1 MNLQTTE
8 EIQKVYGNVTVNGN
22 FSYFNGDGTQFALGA
37 PKAGDDG
44 KTLTLHKVNGGTIVP
59 FRAYIT
65 LGNNI
70 APQSVTF
77 RIKDDTT
84 GINDINKAETTM
96 TGDIYSIDGK
106 LVKKG
111 AHSLS
116 GLNKGVYI
124 MNGKKYVVE

>member
-1 MNLQTTE
+1 M
-8 EIQKVYGNVTVNGN
+8 
-22 FSYFNGDGTQFALGA
+22 
-37 PKAGDDG
+37 
-44 KTLTLHKVNGGTIVP
+44 
-59 FRAYIT
+59 
-65 LGNNI
+65 
-70 APQSVTF
+70 TF

-84 GINDINKAETTM
+84 DINDINKAETTM

-111 AHSLS
+111 ANSLS